1 MTVRQ
6 EQPVTEK
13 VTIQL
18 LQLELAQCR
27 SALVQE
33 DRRIAQLEESAQC
46 QQTSHQTLSE
56 SSLTEAIDTIPGLVW
71 SVLPNG
77 EVDFLNLRW
86 REYTGLTL
94 TQANGWGW
102 SAAIHPDDLM
112 RLDTYWRS
120 VLASDQPG
128 EIEARL
134 RRFDGSFRWF
144 LFRAVPLFD
153 AAGKLCKWYGQNIDI
168 DDRKRAEER
177 LRQSEAYLAE
187 AQRLSLTGSFGLK
200 IATGELIWSE
210 QTFLIMGYD
219 RATTPTLARVLDRV
233 HPDDLGIFQE
243 TIERATREQIDS
255 DFEHRLLMPDA
266 SVKHVHVKAR
276 AAKTEHGELEFVG
289 AVMDITERKQAAE
302 ALRASEHVARGQSE
316 ALTRVLSIFARVSEP
331 ENFLEHILLMIGSQ
345 LGAHSIS
352 VWELNT
358 ATGRV
363 QFLAN
368 CMDGALHLSTPG
380 ETQASSQPNPSLNN
394 HPIWMEFF
402 QTGAHCV
409 AGRIEADTILVRIAD
424 QDDSPWY
431 PWFADIVINPTS
443 QAMAK
448 QLYALGVI
456 ATLAVPILI
465 AGKVTGL
472 ISIQFTEE
480 RRFKLEEIE
489 LTRALAHQA
498 MLAIQL
504 MRLSQQSRQVAV
516 IAERNRMARDI
527 HDTLAQGFTGVIV
540 QLEATADA
548 TAKGLHREA
557 EAHLSRAGLL
567 ARASLNEAR
576 RSVRALRPQALEDK
590 NLAEALAE
598 LIQTMTAGTTLK
610 AEFQLQG
617 APQILP
623 LAFEENLLRIAQEV
637 LTNALRHAQASLFV
651 ACLNFDAL
659 QVSMELRDNGCG
671 FDPIGRYEG
680 FGLLGMQERVDAM
693 GGQITIQSLR
703 GTGTTI
709 VVVLPLNS
717 SLRDSSP

>member
-1 MTVRQ
+1 MA
-6 EQPVTEK
+6 
-13 VTIQL
+13 
-18 LQLELAQCR
+18 ELPHSSARKR
-27 SALVQE
+27 SHDKQ
-33 DRRIAQLEESAQC
+33 R
-46 QQTSHQTLSE
+46 LSE

-71 SVLPNG
+71 SVLQNG
-77 EVDFLNLRW
+77 DVDFLNQRW
-86 REYTGLTL
+86 RDYTGLTL
-94 TQANGWGW
+94 AQARGWGW
-102 SAAIHPDDLM
+102 SAAIHPDDLV

-134 RRFDGSFRWF
+134 RRFDGMFRWF
-144 LFRAVPLFD
+144 LFRAEPLFD
-153 AAGKLCKWYGQNIDI
+153 DQGKLVKWYGQNIDI

-200 IATGELIWSE
+200 MTTGELVWSE

-219 RATTPTLARVLDRV
+219 RSTTPTLELVLARV
-233 HPDDLGIFQE
+233 HPDDLSIFQE
-243 TIERATREQIDS
+243 TLERATRAQTDS
-255 DFEHRLLMPDA
+255 DFEHRVLMPDGTI
-266 SVKHVHVKAR
+266 KHVHVMAR
-276 AAKTEHGELEFVG
+276 AGKDEHGGLEFVG
-289 AVMDITERKQAAE
+289 AVMDITERKRAAE

-316 ALTRVLSIFARVSEP
+316 ALTRVLSAFARVSEP

-358 ATGRV
+358 TTGRV

-368 CMDGALHLSTPG
+368 CMNGTLHLSTAE
-380 ETQASSQPNPSLNN
+380 ETQANSQPNPSANE
-394 HPIWMEFF
+394 HPIWQEFF

-409 AGRIEADTILVRIAD
+409 IGRVEADTIRVRIAD

-443 QAMAK
+443 QAMARE
-448 QLYALGVI
+448 LYAIGVLN
-456 ATLAVPILI
+456 TLAVPILI

-480 RRFKLEEIE
+480 RRFQLEEIE

-540 QLEATADA
+540 QLEAAADA
-548 TAKGLHREA
+548 SSKGLHQEA
-557 EAHLSRAGLL
+557 KGHLSRAAML
-567 ARASLNEAR
+567 ARESLKEAR

-598 LIQTMTAGTTLK
+598 LIQTMTAGTPLK
-610 AEFQLQG
+610 AQFDLRG
-617 APQILP
+617 TPRNLA
-623 LAFEENLLRIAQEV
+623 LAFEENLLRIGQEV
-637 LTNALRHAQASLFV
+637 LTNALRHAQASHFSVRLGF
-651 ACLNFDAL
+651 AEHEI
-659 QVSMELRDNGCG
+659 SMELHDNGCG
-671 FDPIGRYEG
+671 FDPIGKYEG
-680 FGLLGMQERVDAM
+680 FGLLGMQERVESM
-693 GGQITIQSLR
+693 GGQISIQSVR
-703 GTGTTI
+703 GAGTTI
-709 VVVLPLNS
+709 LVTLPLKNS
-717 SLRDSSP
+717 LEGAK